1 VAVST
6 ACGPLD
12 NIVVDSVD
20 TGQRCIEFLKRN
32 DIGRATFI
40 ALEKQEHLHEKCRM
54 PISP

>member
-1 VAVST
+1 MAVST